1 MMKAVKDLNKV
12 FILTMGCSKNDVD
25 SETMAYKLKN
35 NDYTIINNPSDADY
49 IIINTCSFINA
60 AKEESIDAIFDM
72 INQKKDGAKIIV
84 SGCLAQRYSNELKE
98 EIPEIDIIVGTG
110 NFQNIS
116 EIIKEYEENNK
127 DDVYI
132 DNINAD
138 IEYIEKDVADITEY
152 VKIAEGCNNNC
163 SYCIIPKL
171 RGRLRSRPIDDIVNE
186 INHLHKLGTKEVILI
201 AQNTTDYGMDI
212 YSRPSLDMLLKAIL
226 ERTKMPWIRIMY
238 LYPDNITDDLI
249 ETFNSS
255 DRILNYMDIPLQHA
269 SDHVLKMMNRHIDKD
284 EIHELI
290 TKLRTKIADLV
301 LRTTFIV
308 GFPGERE
315 EDFEELLNFIKKE
328 KFDKLGVFEYSDE
341 EGTRSYSFNE
351 KLDEKVKTERREKI
365 MDAQM
370 DISRAS
376 LEKSVGTVMKCLVED
391 GEAGE
396 YTLRSFMD
404 APDVDGQIY
413 VTSDKDLEIGSFVDV
428 KIIEALEYDL
438 RGEIYEPSK

>member
-1 MMKAVKDLNKV
+1 MKAVKHLNKV

-35 NDYTIINNPSDADY
+35 DDYTIINDPSDADY
-49 IIINTCSFINA
+49 IIINTCSFINS

-72 INQKKDGAKIIV
+72 ISQKKDDAKIIV
-84 SGCLAQRYSNELKE
+84 SGCLAQRYSKELKE

-110 NFQNIS
+110 MFQNIAS
-116 EIIKEYEENNK
+116 IIKEYEDNNK

-138 IEYIEKDVADITEY
+138 IEYIEKDAADITEY

-171 RGRLRSRPIDDIVNE
+171 RGRLRSRSIDDIVNE
-186 INHLHKLGTKEVILI
+186 INHLYHLGTREVILI
-201 AQNTTDYGMDI
+201 AQNTTDYGTDI

-238 LYPDNITDDLI
+238 LYPDNITDELI
-249 ETFNSS
+249 DIFNSS
-255 DRILNYMDIPLQHA
+255 DRILKYMDIPLQHA
-269 SDHVLKMMNRHIDKD
+269 SNHVLKMMNRHISKE
-284 EIHELI
+284 EIHAMI
-290 TKLRTKIADLV
+290 TKLRDKIDDLA

-315 EDFEELLNFIKKE
+315 EDFEELYEFVKEE

-351 KLDEKVKTERREKI
+351 KLDDEVKEARREKI
-365 MDAQM
+365 MDLQM
-370 DISRAS
+370 DISRSS
-376 LEKSVGTVMKCLVED
+376 LEKRLGTVMKCIVDEKND
-391 GEAGE
+391 DE

-404 APDVDGQIY
+404 APDVDGVVY
-413 VTSDKDLEIGSFVDV
+413 LTSDKDFNLGDFIDV
-428 KIIEALEYDL
+428 KITEALDYDL
-438 RGEIYEPSK
+438 RGEVYESSK

>member
-1 MMKAVKDLNKV
+1 
-12 FILTMGCSKNDVD
+12 MGCSKNDVD

-116 EIIKEYEENNK
+116 DIIKEYEENNK

-171 RGRLRSRPIDDIVNE
+171 RGRLRSRSIDDIVNE

-315 EDFEELLNFIKKE
+315 EDFQELLNFIKKE

-351 KLDEKVKTERREKI
+351 KLDEKTKAERREKI

-376 LEKSVGTVMKCLVED
+376 LEKRVGTVMKCLVED

-404 APDVDGQIY
+404 APDVDGQVY

>member
-1 MMKAVKDLNKV
+1 MKHLNKV

-35 NDYTIINNPSDADY
+35 DDYTIINNPSEADY

-72 INQKKDGAKIIV
+72 INQKKAGAKIIV
-84 SGCLAQRYSNELKE
+84 SGCLAQRYSKELKE

-110 NFQNIS
+110 MFQNIAS
-116 EIIKEYEENNK
+116 IIKEYEDNNK
-127 DDVYI
+127 DDVYV

-138 IEYIEKDVADITEY
+138 IEYIEKDAADITEY
-152 VKIAEGCNNNC
+152 VKIAEGCNNLC
-163 SYCIIPKL
+163 TYCIIPKL

-186 INHLHKLGTKEVILI
+186 INHLYKLGTKEVILI
-201 AQNTTDYGMDI
+201 AQNTTDYGTDI

-238 LYPDNITDDLI
+238 LYPDNITDELI

-255 DRILNYMDIPLQHA
+255 DRILKYMDIPLQHA
-269 SDHVLKMMNRHIDKD
+269 SDHVLKMMNRHINK
-284 EIHELI
+284 EETHALI
-290 TKLRTKIADLV
+290 SKLRTKIDDLV

-308 GFPGERE
+308 GFPGESE
-315 EDFEELLNFIKKE
+315 EDFKELLNFIKEE

-351 KLDEKVKTERREKI
+351 KLDEDTKRLRREEI

-376 LEKSVGTVMKCLVED
+376 LEKRVGTVMKCLIED
-391 GEAGE
+391 GSDGE
-396 YTLRSFMD
+396 YTARSFMD
-404 APDVDGQIY
+404 APDVDGLVYIS
-413 VTSDKDLEIGSFVDV
+413 TDKDLELGSFFDI
-428 KIIEALEYDL
+428 KIAEALEYDL

>member
-1 MMKAVKDLNKV
+1 
-12 FILTMGCSKNDVD
+12 MGCSKNDVD

-35 NDYTIINNPSDADY
+35 NDYTIINNPYDADY

-171 RGRLRSRPIDDIVNE
+171 RGRLRSRSIDDIVNE

-201 AQNTTDYGMDI
+201 AQNTTDYGTDI

-308 GFPGERE
+308 GFPGEQE
-315 EDFEELLNFIKKE
+315 EDFEELLDFIKKE

-351 KLDEKVKTERREKI
+351 KLDEKVKAERREKI

-370 DISRAS
+370 NISRES
-376 LEKSVGTVMKCLVED
+376 LEKRVGTVMKCLVED

-404 APDVDGQIY
+404 APDVDGLIY

>member
-1 MMKAVKDLNKV
+1 MTDLNKV

-35 NDYTIINNPSDADY
+35 NDYSIINNPNEADY

-72 INQKKDGAKIIV
+72 INQKKEGAKIIV
-84 SGCLAQRYSNELKE
+84 SGCLAQRYSKELKE

-171 RGRLRSRPIDDIVNE
+171 RGRLRSRSIDDIVNE
-186 INHLHKLGTKEVILI
+186 INHLYKLGTREVILI

-238 LYPDNITDDLI
+238 LYPDNITDELI

-255 DRILNYMDIPLQHA
+255 DRILKYMDIPLQHA
-269 SDHVLKMMNRHIDKD
+269 SDHVIKMMNRHINKD

-290 TKLRTKIADLV
+290 TKLRTNIDDLV

-315 EDFEELLNFIKKE
+315 EDFEELLAFIKKE

-351 KLDEKVKTERREKI
+351 KLDEKTKANRRDKI

-370 DISRAS
+370 DISRES
-376 LEKSVGTVMKCLVED
+376 LEKRVGTVMKCLVED

-396 YTLRSFMD
+396 YTLRSVMD
-404 APDVDGQIY
+404 APDVDGVIY
-413 VTSDKDLEIGSFVDV
+413 LTSDKELSPGSFVDV
-428 KIIEALEYDL
+428 KITEALDYDL

>member
-1 MMKAVKDLNKV
+1 
-12 FILTMGCSKNDVD
+12 MGCSKNDVD

-351 KLDEKVKTERREKI
+351 KLDEKTKAERREKI

-370 DISRAS
+370 AISRAS
-376 LEKSVGTVMKCLVED
+376 LEKRVGTVMKCLVED

-404 APDVDGQIY
+404 APDVDGQVY

>member
-1 MMKAVKDLNKV
+1 
-12 FILTMGCSKNDVD
+12 
-25 SETMAYKLKN
+25 
-35 NDYTIINNPSDADY
+35 
-49 IIINTCSFINA
+49 
-60 AKEESIDAIFDM
+60 
-72 INQKKDGAKIIV
+72 
-84 SGCLAQRYSNELKE
+84 
-98 EIPEIDIIVGTG
+98 
-110 NFQNIS
+110 
-116 EIIKEYEENNK
+116 
-127 DDVYI
+127 
-132 DNINAD
+132 
-138 IEYIEKDVADITEY
+138 
-152 VKIAEGCNNNC
+152 
-163 SYCIIPKL
+163 
-171 RGRLRSRPIDDIVNE
+171 
-186 INHLHKLGTKEVILI
+186 
-201 AQNTTDYGMDI
+201 
-212 YSRPSLDMLLKAIL
+212 
-226 ERTKMPWIRIMY
+226 MPWIRIMY

-290 TKLRTKIADLV
+290 TKLRIKIVDLV

-351 KLDEKVKTERREKI
+351 KLDEKTKAERREKI

-370 DISRAS
+370 AISRAS
-376 LEKSVGTVMKCLVED
+376 LEKRVGTVMKCLVED
-391 GEAGE
+391 GDAGE

>member
-1 MMKAVKDLNKV
+1 MVKAVKDLNKV

-72 INQKKDGAKIIV
+72 INQKKGGAKIIV
-84 SGCLAQRYSNELKE
+84 SGCLAQRYSKELKE

-171 RGRLRSRPIDDIVNE
+171 RGRLRSRSIDDIVNE

-351 KLDEKVKTERREKI
+351 KLDEKTKAERREKI

-370 DISRAS
+370 NISRES
-376 LEKSVGTVMKCLVED
+376 LEKRVGTVMKCLVED

-404 APDVDGQIY
+404 APDVDGLIY

>member
-1 MMKAVKDLNKV
+1 
-12 FILTMGCSKNDVD
+12 MGCSKNDVD

-72 INQKKDGAKIIV
+72 INQKKGGAKIIV

-171 RGRLRSRPIDDIVNE
+171 RGRLRSRSIDDIVNE

-351 KLDEKVKTERREKI
+351 KLDEKTKAERREKI

-376 LEKSVGTVMKCLVED
+376 LEKRVGTVMKCLVED

-404 APDVDGQIY
+404 APDVDGQVY

>member
-1 MMKAVKDLNKV
+1 
-12 FILTMGCSKNDVD
+12 MGCSKNDVD

-35 NDYTIINNPSDADY
+35 NDYAIINNPNEADY

-60 AKEESIDAIFDM
+60 AKEESIEAIFDM
-72 INQKKDGAKIIV
+72 INQKNEGAKIIV
-84 SGCLAQRYSNELKE
+84 SGCLAQRYSKELKE

-138 IEYIEKDVADITEY
+138 IEYIEKDSADITEY

-171 RGRLRSRPIDDIVNE
+171 RGRLRSRSIDDIVNE
-186 INHLHKLGTKEVILI
+186 INHLYKLGTREVILI

-212 YSRPSLDMLLKAIL
+212 YSRPSLAMLLKAIL

-238 LYPDNITDDLI
+238 LYPDNITDELI

-255 DRILNYMDIPLQHA
+255 DRILKYMDIPLQHA
-269 SDHVLKMMNRHIDKD
+269 SDHVLKMMNRHINKD
-284 EIHELI
+284 EIHDLI
-290 TKLRTKIADLV
+290 TKLRTNIDDLV

-315 EDFEELLNFIKKE
+315 EDFEELLAFIKKE

-341 EGTRSYSFNE
+341 EGTRSYSFSE
-351 KLDEKVKTERREKI
+351 KLDEKTKRSRRDEI

-370 DISRAS
+370 DISRKS
-376 LEKSVGTVMKCLVED
+376 LEKRVGTVMKCLVED
-391 GEAGE
+391 GDAGE

-404 APDVDGQIY
+404 APDVDGVIY
-413 VTSDKDLEIGSFVDV
+413 LSSDEELSPGSFVDV
-428 KIIEALEYDL
+428 KITEALDYDL

>member
-1 MMKAVKDLNKV
+1 MKHLNKV

-35 NDYTIINNPSDADY
+35 DDYTIINDPSDADY
-49 IIINTCSFINA
+49 IIINTCSFINS

-72 INQKKDGAKIIV
+72 ISQKKDDAKIIV
-84 SGCLAQRYSNELKE
+84 SGCLAQRYSKELKE

-110 NFQNIS
+110 MFQNIAS
-116 EIIKEYEENNK
+116 IIKEYEDNNK

-138 IEYIEKDVADITEY
+138 IEYIEKDAADITEY
-152 VKIAEGCNNNC
+152 VKISEGCNNNC

-171 RGRLRSRPIDDIVNE
+171 RGRLRSRSIDDIVNE
-186 INHLHKLGTKEVILI
+186 INHLYHLGTREVILI
-201 AQNTTDYGMDI
+201 AQNTTDYGTDI

-238 LYPDNITDDLI
+238 LYPDNITDELI
-249 ETFNSS
+249 DTFNSS
-255 DRILNYMDIPLQHA
+255 DRILKYMDIPLQHA
-269 SDHVLKMMNRHIDKD
+269 SNHVLKMMNRHISKE
-284 EIHELI
+284 EIHAMI
-290 TKLRTKIADLV
+290 TKLRDKIDDLA

-315 EDFEELLNFIKKE
+315 EDFEELYEFVKEE

-351 KLDEKVKTERREKI
+351 KLDDETKEARREKI
-365 MDAQM
+365 MDLQM
-370 DISRAS
+370 EISRAS
-376 LEKSVGTVMKCLVED
+376 LEKRLGTVMKCIVDEKND
-391 GEAGE
+391 DE
-396 YTLRSFMD
+396 YTLRTFMD
-404 APDVDGQIY
+404 APDVDGVVY
-413 VTSDKDLEIGSFVDV
+413 LTSDRDFNLGDFIDV
-428 KIIEALEYDL
+428 KITEALDYDL
-438 RGEIYEPSK
+438 RGEVYESSK

>member
-1 MMKAVKDLNKV
+1 
-12 FILTMGCSKNDVD
+12 MGCSKNDVD

-72 INQKKDGAKIIV
+72 INQKKKGAKIIV
-84 SGCLAQRYSNELKE
+84 SGCLAQRYSKELKD

-138 IEYIEKDVADITEY
+138 IEYIEKDSADITEY

-171 RGRLRSRPIDDIVNE
+171 RGRLRSRSIDDIVNE
-186 INHLHKLGTKEVILI
+186 INHLYKLGTKEVILI
-201 AQNTTDYGMDI
+201 AQNTTDYGVDI

-290 TKLRTKIADLV
+290 KKLRTKIADLV

-351 KLDEKVKTERREKI
+351 KLDEKTKAERREKI

-376 LEKSVGTVMKCLVED
+376 LEKRVGTVMKCLVED

-404 APDVDGQIY
+404 APDVDGQVY

>member
-1 MMKAVKDLNKV
+1 
-12 FILTMGCSKNDVD
+12 MGCSKNDVD

-84 SGCLAQRYSNELKE
+84 SGCLAQRYSKELKE

-138 IEYIEKDVADITEY
+138 IEYIEKDVVDITEY

-255 DRILNYMDIPLQHA
+255 DRILKYMDIPLQHA

-351 KLDEKVKTERREKI
+351 KLDEKTKAERREKI

-376 LEKSVGTVMKCLVED
+376 LEKRVGTVMKCLVED

-404 APDVDGQIY
+404 APDVDGQVY

>member
-1 MMKAVKDLNKV
+1 MKAVKDLNKV

-84 SGCLAQRYSNELKE
+84 SGCLAQRYSKELKE

-255 DRILNYMDIPLQHA
+255 DRILKYMDIPLQHA

-315 EDFEELLNFIKKE
+315 EDFQELLNFIKKE

-351 KLDEKVKTERREKI
+351 KLDEKTKAERREKI

-370 DISRAS
+370 AISRAS
-376 LEKSVGTVMKCLVED
+376 LEKRVGTVMKCLVED

-404 APDVDGQIY
+404 APDVDGQVY

>member
-1 MMKAVKDLNKV
+1 MKAVTDLNKV

-35 NDYTIINNPSDADY
+35 NDYSIINNPNEADY

-72 INQKKDGAKIIV
+72 INQKKEGAKIIV
-84 SGCLAQRYSNELKE
+84 SGCLAQRYSKELKE

-171 RGRLRSRPIDDIVNE
+171 RGRLRSRSIDDIVNE
-186 INHLHKLGTKEVILI
+186 INHLYKLGTREVILI

-238 LYPDNITDDLI
+238 LYPDNITDELI

-255 DRILNYMDIPLQHA
+255 DRILKYMDIPLQHA
-269 SDHVLKMMNRHIDKD
+269 SDHVIKMMNRHINKD

-290 TKLRTKIADLV
+290 TKLRTNIDDLV

-315 EDFEELLNFIKKE
+315 EDFEELLAFIKKE

-351 KLDEKVKTERREKI
+351 KLDEKTKANRRDKI

-370 DISRAS
+370 DISRES
-376 LEKSVGTVMKCLVED
+376 LEKRVGTVMKCLVED

-396 YTLRSFMD
+396 YTLRSVMD
-404 APDVDGQIY
+404 APDVDGVIY
-413 VTSDKDLEIGSFVDV
+413 LTSDKELSPGSFVDV
-428 KIIEALEYDL
+428 KITEALDYDL

>member
-1 MMKAVKDLNKV
+1 MNKV
-12 FILTMGCSKNDVD
+12 YILTMGCSKNDVD

-35 NDYTIINNPSDADY
+35 DDYTIINNPSEADY

-72 INQKKDGAKIIV
+72 INQKKAGAKIIV
-84 SGCLAQRYSNELKE
+84 SGCLAQRYSKELKE

-110 NFQNIS
+110 MFQNIAS
-116 EIIKEYEENNK
+116 IINEYEDNNK
-127 DDVYI
+127 DDVYV

-138 IEYIEKDVADITEY
+138 IEYIEKDAADITEY
-152 VKIAEGCNNNC
+152 VKIAEGCNNLC
-163 SYCIIPKL
+163 TYCIIPKL

-186 INHLHKLGTKEVILI
+186 INHLYKLGTKEVILI
-201 AQNTTDYGMDI
+201 AQNTTDYGTDI

-226 ERTKMPWIRIMY
+226 DRTKMPWIRIMY
-238 LYPDNITDDLI
+238 LYPDNITDELI
-249 ETFNSS
+249 EVFNSS
-255 DRILNYMDIPLQHA
+255 DRILKYMDIPLQHA
-269 SDHVLKMMNRHIDKD
+269 SDHVLKMMNRHINK
-284 EIHELI
+284 EETHALI
-290 TKLRTKIADLV
+290 SKLRTKIDDLV

-308 GFPGERE
+308 GFPGESE
-315 EDFEELLNFIKKE
+315 EDFKELLNFIKEE

-351 KLDEKVKTERREKI
+351 KLDEDTKRLRREEI

-376 LEKSVGTVMKCLVED
+376 LEKRVGTVMKCLIED
-391 GEAGE
+391 GADGE
-396 YTLRSFMD
+396 YTARSFMD
-404 APDVDGQIY
+404 APDVDGLVYIS
-413 VTSDKDLEIGSFVDV
+413 TDKDLELGSFFDI
-428 KIIEALEYDL
+428 KITEALEYDL

>member
-1 MMKAVKDLNKV
+1 
-12 FILTMGCSKNDVD
+12 MGCSKNDVD

-35 NDYTIINNPSDADY
+35 NDYTIINNPYDADY

-171 RGRLRSRPIDDIVNE
+171 RGRLRSRSIDDIVNE

-201 AQNTTDYGMDI
+201 AQNTTDYGTDI

-351 KLDEKVKTERREKI
+351 KLDEKTKAGRREKI

-370 DISRAS
+370 AISRAS
-376 LEKSVGTVMKCLVED
+376 LEKRVGTVMKCLVED

-404 APDVDGQIY
+404 APDVDGQVY

>member
-1 MMKAVKDLNKV
+1 MNKV

-35 NDYTIINNPSDADY
+35 DDYTIINNPSEADY

-72 INQKKDGAKIIV
+72 INQKKAGAKIIV
-84 SGCLAQRYSNELKE
+84 SGCLAQRYSKELKE

-110 NFQNIS
+110 MFQNIAS
-116 EIIKEYEENNK
+116 IIKEYEDNNK
-127 DDVYI
+127 DDVYV

-138 IEYIEKDVADITEY
+138 IEYIEKDAADITEY
-152 VKIAEGCNNNC
+152 VKIAEGCNNLC
-163 SYCIIPKL
+163 TYCIIPKL

-186 INHLHKLGTKEVILI
+186 INHLYKLGTKEVILI
-201 AQNTTDYGMDI
+201 AQNTTDYGTDI

-226 ERTKMPWIRIMY
+226 DRTKMPWIRIMY
-238 LYPDNITDDLI
+238 LYPDNITDELI

-255 DRILNYMDIPLQHA
+255 DRILKYMDIPLQHA
-269 SDHVLKMMNRHIDKD
+269 SDHVLKMMNRHINK
-284 EIHELI
+284 EETHALI
-290 TKLRTKIADLV
+290 SKLRTKIDDLV

-308 GFPGERE
+308 GFPGESE
-315 EDFEELLNFIKKE
+315 EDFQELLNFIKEE

-351 KLDEKVKTERREKI
+351 KLDEDTKRRRREEI

-376 LEKSVGTVMKCLVED
+376 LEKRVGTVMKCLIED
-391 GEAGE
+391 GADGE
-396 YTLRSFMD
+396 YTARSFMD
-404 APDVDGQIY
+404 APDVDGLVYIS
-413 VTSDKDLEIGSFVDV
+413 TDKDLELGSFFDI

>member
-1 MMKAVKDLNKV
+1 
-12 FILTMGCSKNDVD
+12 MGCSKNDVD

-84 SGCLAQRYSNELKE
+84 SGCLAQRYSKELKE

-171 RGRLRSRPIDDIVNE
+171 RGRLRSRSIDDIVNE

-351 KLDEKVKTERREKI
+351 KLDEKTKAERREKI

-376 LEKSVGTVMKCLVED
+376 LEKRVGTVMKCLVED

-404 APDVDGQIY
+404 APDVDGQVY

>member
-1 MMKAVKDLNKV
+1 MKAVKDLNKV

-84 SGCLAQRYSNELKE
+84 SGCLAQRYSKELKE

-116 EIIKEYEENNK
+116 EIIKEYEENNN

-132 DNINAD
+132 DNVNAD
-138 IEYIEKDVADITEY
+138 IEYIEKDVADVTEY

-290 TKLRTKIADLV
+290 TKLRTKIDDLV

-315 EDFEELLNFIKKE
+315 EDFQELLNFIKKE

-351 KLDEKVKTERREKI
+351 KLDEKTKAGRREKI

-376 LEKSVGTVMKCLVED
+376 LEKRVGTVMKCLVED

-404 APDVDGQIY
+404 APDVDGQVY

>member
-1 MMKAVKDLNKV
+1 MKAVTDLNKV

-35 NDYTIINNPSDADY
+35 NDYAIINNPNEADY

-60 AKEESIDAIFDM
+60 AKEESIEAIFDM
-72 INQKKDGAKIIV
+72 INQKNEGAKIIV
-84 SGCLAQRYSNELKE
+84 SGCLAQRYSKELKE

-138 IEYIEKDVADITEY
+138 IEYIEKDSADITEY

-171 RGRLRSRPIDDIVNE
+171 RGRLRSRSIDDIVNE
-186 INHLHKLGTKEVILI
+186 INHLYKLGTREVILI

-212 YSRPSLDMLLKAIL
+212 YSRPSLAMLLKAIL

-238 LYPDNITDDLI
+238 LYPDNITDELI

-255 DRILNYMDIPLQHA
+255 DRILKYMDIPLQHA
-269 SDHVLKMMNRHIDKD
+269 SDHVLKMMNRHINKD
-284 EIHELI
+284 EIHDLI
-290 TKLRTKIADLV
+290 TKLRTNIDDLV

-315 EDFEELLNFIKKE
+315 EDFEELLAFIKKE

-341 EGTRSYSFNE
+341 EGTRSYSFSE
-351 KLDEKVKTERREKI
+351 KLDEKTKRSRRDEI

-370 DISRAS
+370 DISRKS
-376 LEKSVGTVMKCLVED
+376 LEKRVGTVMKCLVED
-391 GEAGE
+391 GDAGE

-404 APDVDGQIY
+404 APDVDGVIY
-413 VTSDKDLEIGSFVDV
+413 LSSDEELSPGSFVDV
-428 KIIEALEYDL
+428 KITEALDYDL

>member
-1 MMKAVKDLNKV
+1 
-12 FILTMGCSKNDVD
+12 MGCSKNDVD

-84 SGCLAQRYSNELKE
+84 SGCLAQRYSKELKE

-238 LYPDNITDDLI
+238 LYPDNITDDLL
-249 ETFNSS
+249 EPFNSS
-255 DRILNYMDIPLQHA
+255 DRILKYMDIPLQHA

-315 EDFEELLNFIKKE
+315 EDFQELLNFIKKE

-351 KLDEKVKTERREKI
+351 KLDEKTKAERREKI

-376 LEKSVGTVMKCLVED
+376 LEKRVGTVMKCLVED

>member
-1 MMKAVKDLNKV
+1 
-12 FILTMGCSKNDVD
+12 MGCSKNDVD

-201 AQNTTDYGMDI
+201 AQNTTDYGTDI

-290 TKLRTKIADLV
+290 TKLRSNIADLV

-315 EDFEELLNFIKKE
+315 EDFQELLNFIKKE

-351 KLDEKVKTERREKI
+351 KLDEKTKAERREKI

-376 LEKSVGTVMKCLVED
+376 LEKRVETVMKCLVED

>member
-1 MMKAVKDLNKV
+1 MKDLNKV

-25 SETMAYKLKN
+25 SETMAYKLRN
-35 NDYTIINNPSDADY
+35 NDYAIINNPNEADY

-60 AKEESIDAIFDM
+60 AKEESIEAIFDM
-72 INQKKDGAKIIV
+72 INQKKEGAKIIV
-84 SGCLAQRYSNELKE
+84 SGCLAQRYSKELKE

-138 IEYIEKDVADITEY
+138 IEYIEKDSADITEY

-171 RGRLRSRPIDDIVNE
+171 RGRLRSRSIDDIVNE
-186 INHLHKLGTKEVILI
+186 INHLYKLGTREVILI
-201 AQNTTDYGMDI
+201 AQNTTDYGIDI

-238 LYPDNITDDLI
+238 LYPDNITDELI

-255 DRILNYMDIPLQHA
+255 DRILKYMDIPLQHA
-269 SDHVLKMMNRHIDKD
+269 SDHVLKMMNRHINKD
-284 EIHELI
+284 EIHDLI
-290 TKLRTKIADLV
+290 TKLRTNIADLV

-315 EDFEELLNFIKKE
+315 EDFEELLAFIKKE

-341 EGTRSYSFNE
+341 EGTRSYSFSE
-351 KLDEKVKTERREKI
+351 KLDEKTKRSRRDEI
-365 MDAQM
+365 MDAQT
-370 DISRAS
+370 DISRES
-376 LEKSVGTVMKCLVED
+376 LEKRVGTVMKCLVED
-391 GEAGE
+391 GDAGE

-404 APDVDGQIY
+404 APDVDGVIY
-413 VTSDKDLEIGSFVDV
+413 LSSDEELSPGSFVDV
-428 KIIEALEYDL
+428 RIIEALDYDL

>member
-1 MMKAVKDLNKV
+1 MKHLNKV

-35 NDYTIINNPSDADY
+35 DDYTIINDPSDADY
-49 IIINTCSFINA
+49 IIINTCSFINS

-72 INQKKDGAKIIV
+72 ISQKKDDAKIIV
-84 SGCLAQRYSNELKE
+84 SGCLAQRYSKELKE

-110 NFQNIS
+110 MFQNIAS
-116 EIIKEYEENNK
+116 IIKEYEDNNK

-138 IEYIEKDVADITEY
+138 IEYIEKDAADITEY

-171 RGRLRSRPIDDIVNE
+171 RGRLRSRSIDDIVNE
-186 INHLHKLGTKEVILI
+186 INHLYHLGTREVILI
-201 AQNTTDYGMDI
+201 AQNTTDYGTDI

-238 LYPDNITDDLI
+238 LYPDNITDELI
-249 ETFNSS
+249 DTFNSS
-255 DRILNYMDIPLQHA
+255 DRILKYMDIPLQHA
-269 SDHVLKMMNRHIDKD
+269 SDHVLKMMNRHISKE
-284 EIHELI
+284 EIHAMI
-290 TKLRTKIADLV
+290 TKLRDRIDDLA

-315 EDFEELLNFIKKE
+315 EDFEELYEFVKEE

-351 KLDEKVKTERREKI
+351 KLDDEIKEARREKI
-365 MDAQM
+365 MDLQM

-376 LEKSVGTVMKCLVED
+376 LEKRLGTVMKCIVDEKND
-391 GEAGE
+391 DE
-396 YTLRSFMD
+396 YTLRTFMD
-404 APDVDGQIY
+404 APDVDGVVY
-413 VTSDKDLEIGSFVDV
+413 LTSDKDYNLGDFIDV
-428 KIIEALEYDL
+428 KITEALDYDL
-438 RGEIYEPSK
+438 RGEVYESSK

>member
-1 MMKAVKDLNKV
+1 MKDLNKV

-84 SGCLAQRYSNELKE
+84 SGCLAQRYSKELKE

-171 RGRLRSRPIDDIVNE
+171 RGRLRSRSIDDIVNE

-351 KLDEKVKTERREKI
+351 KLDEKTKAERREKI

-404 APDVDGQIY
+404 APDVDGQVY

>member
-1 MMKAVKDLNKV
+1 MKHLNKV

-35 NDYTIINNPSDADY
+35 DDYTIINNPSEADY

-72 INQKKDGAKIIV
+72 INQKKAGAKIIV
-84 SGCLAQRYSNELKE
+84 SGCLAQRYSKELKE

-110 NFQNIS
+110 MFQNIAS
-116 EIIKEYEENNK
+116 IIKEYEDNNK
-127 DDVYI
+127 DDVYV

-138 IEYIEKDVADITEY
+138 IEYIEKDAADITEY
-152 VKIAEGCNNNC
+152 VKIAEGCNNLC
-163 SYCIIPKL
+163 TYCIIPKL
-171 RGRLRSRPIDDIVNE
+171 RGRLRSRSIDDIVNE
-186 INHLHKLGTKEVILI
+186 INHLYKLGTKEVILI
-201 AQNTTDYGMDI
+201 AQNTTDYGTDI

-238 LYPDNITDDLI
+238 LYPDNITDELI

-255 DRILNYMDIPLQHA
+255 DRILKYMDIPLQHA
-269 SDHVLKMMNRHIDKD
+269 SDHVLKMMNRHINK
-284 EIHELI
+284 EETHALI
-290 TKLRTKIADLV
+290 SKLRTKIDDLV

-308 GFPGERE
+308 GFPGESE
-315 EDFEELLNFIKKE
+315 EDFKELLNFIKEE

-351 KLDEKVKTERREKI
+351 KLDEDTKRRRREEI

-376 LEKSVGTVMKCLVED
+376 LEKRVGTVMKCLIED
-391 GEAGE
+391 GADVE
-396 YTLRSFMD
+396 YTARSFMD
-404 APDVDGQIY
+404 APDVDGLVYIS
-413 VTSDKDLEIGSFVDV
+413 TDKDLELGSFYDI
-428 KIIEALEYDL
+428 KITEALEYDL

>member
-1 MMKAVKDLNKV
+1 
-12 FILTMGCSKNDVD
+12 
-25 SETMAYKLKN
+25 
-35 NDYTIINNPSDADY
+35 
-49 IIINTCSFINA
+49 
-60 AKEESIDAIFDM
+60 
-72 INQKKDGAKIIV
+72 
-84 SGCLAQRYSNELKE
+84 
-98 EIPEIDIIVGTG
+98 
-110 NFQNIS
+110 
-116 EIIKEYEENNK
+116 
-127 DDVYI
+127 
-132 DNINAD
+132 
-138 IEYIEKDVADITEY
+138 
-152 VKIAEGCNNNC
+152 
-163 SYCIIPKL
+163 
-171 RGRLRSRPIDDIVNE
+171 
-186 INHLHKLGTKEVILI
+186 
-201 AQNTTDYGMDI
+201 
-212 YSRPSLDMLLKAIL
+212 
-226 ERTKMPWIRIMY
+226 MPWIRIMY

-315 EDFEELLNFIKKE
+315 EDFQELLNFIKKE

-351 KLDEKVKTERREKI
+351 KLDEKTKAERREKI

-376 LEKSVGTVMKCLVED
+376 LEKRVGTVMKCLVED

>member
-1 MMKAVKDLNKV
+1 
-12 FILTMGCSKNDVD
+12 MGCSKNDVD

-84 SGCLAQRYSNELKE
+84 SGCLAQRYSKELKE

-201 AQNTTDYGMDI
+201 AQNTTDYGTDI

-351 KLDEKVKTERREKI
+351 KLDEKTKAERREKI

-370 DISRAS
+370 AISRAS
-376 LEKSVGTVMKCLVED
+376 LEKRVGTVMKCLVED

-396 YTLRSFMD
+396 YILRSFMD
-404 APDVDGQIY
+404 APDVDGQVY

-438 RGEIYEPSK
+438 RGEIYESSK

>member
-1 MMKAVKDLNKV
+1 MKHLNKV

-35 NDYTIINNPSDADY
+35 DDYTIINNPSEADY

-72 INQKKDGAKIIV
+72 INQKKAGAKIIV
-84 SGCLAQRYSNELKE
+84 SGCLAQRYSKELKE

-110 NFQNIS
+110 MFQNIAS
-116 EIIKEYEENNK
+116 IIKEYEDNNK
-127 DDVYI
+127 DDVYV

-138 IEYIEKDVADITEY
+138 IEYIEKDAADITEY
-152 VKIAEGCNNNC
+152 VKIAEGCNNLC
-163 SYCIIPKL
+163 TYCIIPKL

-186 INHLHKLGTKEVILI
+186 INHLYKLGTKEVILI
-201 AQNTTDYGMDI
+201 AQNTTDYGTDI

-238 LYPDNITDDLI
+238 LYPDNITDELI

-255 DRILNYMDIPLQHA
+255 DRILKYMDIPLQHA
-269 SDHVLKMMNRHIDKD
+269 SDHVLKMMNRHINK
-284 EIHELI
+284 EETHALI
-290 TKLRTKIADLV
+290 SKLRTKIDDLA

-308 GFPGERE
+308 GFPGESE
-315 EDFEELLNFIKKE
+315 EDFKELLNFIKEE

-351 KLDEKVKTERREKI
+351 KLDEDTKRRRREEI
-365 MDAQM
+365 LDAQM

-376 LEKSVGTVMKCLVED
+376 LEKRVGTVMKCLIED
-391 GEAGE
+391 GADGE
-396 YTLRSFMD
+396 YTARSFMD
-404 APDVDGQIY
+404 APDVDGLVYIS
-413 VTSDKDLEIGSFVDV
+413 TDKDLELGNFYDI
-428 KIIEALEYDL
+428 KITEALEYDL

>member
-1 MMKAVKDLNKV
+1 
-12 FILTMGCSKNDVD
+12 MGCSKNDVD

-186 INHLHKLGTKEVILI
+186 INHLYKLGTKEVILI

-351 KLDEKVKTERREKI
+351 KLDEKTKAERREKI

-376 LEKSVGTVMKCLVED
+376 LEKRVGTVMKCLVED

-404 APDVDGQIY
+404 APDVDGQVY

>member
-1 MMKAVKDLNKV
+1 
-12 FILTMGCSKNDVD
+12 MGCSKNDVD

-35 NDYTIINNPSDADY
+35 NDYTIINNPYDADY

-226 ERTKMPWIRIMY
+226 ERTKMSWIRIMY

-351 KLDEKVKTERREKI
+351 KLDEKTKAERREKI

-376 LEKSVGTVMKCLVED
+376 LEKRVGTVMKCLVED

-404 APDVDGQIY
+404 APDVDGQVY

>member
-1 MMKAVKDLNKV
+1 
-12 FILTMGCSKNDVD
+12 MGCSKNDVD

-35 NDYTIINNPSDADY
+35 NDYTIINNPSEADY

-72 INQKKDGAKIIV
+72 INQKKGGAKIIV
-84 SGCLAQRYSNELKE
+84 SGCLAQRYSKELKE

-171 RGRLRSRPIDDIVNE
+171 RGRLRSRSIDDIVNE

-212 YSRPSLDMLLKAIL
+212 YSSPSLDMLLKAIL

-315 EDFEELLNFIKKE
+315 EDFQELLNFIKKE

-351 KLDEKVKTERREKI
+351 KLDEKTKAERREKI

-370 DISRAS
+370 NISRES
-376 LEKSVGTVMKCLVED
+376 LEKRVGTVMKCLVED

>member
-1 MMKAVKDLNKV
+1 MTDLNKV

-35 NDYTIINNPSDADY
+35 SDYAIINNPNEADY

-60 AKEESIDAIFDM
+60 AKEESIEAIFDM
-72 INQKKDGAKIIV
+72 INQKKEGAKIIV
-84 SGCLAQRYSNELKE
+84 SGCLAQRYSKELKE

-116 EIIKEYEENNK
+116 EIIKEYEDNNAE
-127 DDVYI
+127 DVYI

-138 IEYIEKDVADITEY
+138 IEYIEKDASDITEY

-171 RGRLRSRPIDDIVNE
+171 RGRLRSRSIDDIVNE
-186 INHLHKLGTKEVILI
+186 INHLYKLGTREVILI

-238 LYPDNITDDLI
+238 LYPDNITDELI
-249 ETFNSS
+249 DTFNSS
-255 DRILNYMDIPLQHA
+255 DRILKYMDIPLQHA
-269 SDHVLKMMNRHIDKD
+269 SDHVLKMMNRHINKD

-290 TKLRTKIADLV
+290 TKLRTNIDDLV

-315 EDFEELLNFIKKE
+315 EDFEELVDFIKKE

-351 KLDEKVKTERREKI
+351 KLDEKTKSDRRDKI

-370 DISRAS
+370 DISRES
-376 LEKSVGTVMKCLVED
+376 LEKRVGTVMKCLVED

-404 APDVDGQIY
+404 APDVDGVIY
-413 VTSDKDLEIGSFVDV
+413 LSSDKELRPGSFVDV
-428 KIIEALEYDL
+428 KITEALDYDL

>member
-1 MMKAVKDLNKV
+1 
-12 FILTMGCSKNDVD
+12 MGCSKNDVD

-84 SGCLAQRYSNELKE
+84 SGCLAQRYSKELKE

-171 RGRLRSRPIDDIVNE
+171 RGRLRSRSIDDIVNE

-290 TKLRTKIADLV
+290 TKLRTKIDDLV

-351 KLDEKVKTERREKI
+351 KLDEKTKAERREKI

>member
-1 MMKAVKDLNKV
+1 
-12 FILTMGCSKNDVD
+12 MGCSKNDVD

-35 NDYTIINNPSDADY
+35 NDYTIINNPTDADY

-171 RGRLRSRPIDDIVNE
+171 RGRLRSRSIDDIVNE

-212 YSRPSLDMLLKAIL
+212 YSRPSLDMLLKAVL

-255 DRILNYMDIPLQHA
+255 DRILKYMDIPLQHA

-351 KLDEKVKTERREKI
+351 KLDEKTKVERREKI

-376 LEKSVGTVMKCLVED
+376 LEKRVETVMKCLVED

>member
-1 MMKAVKDLNKV
+1 
-12 FILTMGCSKNDVD
+12 MGCSKNDVD

-84 SGCLAQRYSNELKE
+84 SGCLAQRYSKELKE

-127 DDVYI
+127 VDVYI

-171 RGRLRSRPIDDIVNE
+171 RGRLRSRSIDDIVNE

-290 TKLRTKIADLV
+290 IKLRTKIADLV

-315 EDFEELLNFIKKE
+315 EDFEELVDFIKKE

-351 KLDEKVKTERREKI
+351 KLDEKTKAERREKI

-370 DISRAS
+370 AISRAS
-376 LEKSVGTVMKCLVED
+376 LEKRVGTVMKCLVED

-404 APDVDGQIY
+404 APDVDGQVY